1 MKGLLLKDWYN
12 LIHYLRAFLFMILV
26 FTMSSVVGN
35 FGLFFAVY
43 PVVMASIIPITLMTY
58 DEKEH
63 WDIYCLAMPYTR
75 AQVVTAKYLECLIS
89 GGVMS
94 VLAVTA
100 IFLGAFRTGNLGDWN
115 PIALLA
121 AFFFVGL
128 LPSALILPLNFKFGT
143 TKGRL
148 VQLVTIGI
156 ICGSAAALGG
166 TVSDLADL
174 AGFLNS
180 PLILVGVVVVL
191 FFLSWQVSIRIYNK
205 KDL

>member
-12 LIHYLRAFLFMILV
+12 FIHYLRSFLFLILI
-26 FTMSSVVGN
+26 FTMSSVFGN
-35 FGLFFAVY
+35 FGMFFAVY

-63 WDIYCLAMPYTR
+63 WNIYCLAMPYTR

-94 VLAVTA
+94 VLAVIA
-100 IFLGAFRTGNLGDWN
+100 ILLGAFRNGNPGDLN
-115 PIALLA
+115 LVALFA
-121 AFFFVGL
+121 AFFLVGL

-148 VQLVTIGI
+148 MQLVTIGI

-166 TVSDLADL
+166 TTSDLENL
-174 AGFLNS
+174 AYLLNS
-180 PLILVGVVVVL
+180 PLILVGIMVLL
-191 FFLSWQVSIRIYNK
+191 FFLSWQISIRIYNK